1 MKVFAPG
8 KLVLTGA
15 YAVLGGAPAIVMAT
29 DRGAYADDSRP
40 NPSPSVEV
48 RHAFG
53 GDTAS
58 PHVDASSLFDGSR
71 KLGLGASAAIL
82 VASLGALEA
91 ARGADL
97 SAADVRSR
105 LFERARAAHAAAQ
118 NGGSGVDVAASVH
131 GGVLEYVPGVAKPRK
146 LPSGT
151 VVHVFACGTSA
162 RTSELRARVD
172 AFAAA
177 SPAAYRPCI
186 DDLATIAHDA
196 ASAVQRGDHDAFIGA
211 IRRAARALAR
221 LSAGANAGIVPQG
234 FDALEDLAV
243 AEGAAFCVSGAGGG
257 DVATFVGSAPP
268 TAAFVKRALEQG
280 LFVIDVK
287 LDEKGVR
294 AATQSSGAL
303 WSAGSAAEAT
313 SSS

>member
-29 DRGAYADDSRP
+29 DRGAFADSARA
-40 NPSPSVEV
+40 NSSPTVEV
-48 RHAFG
+48 LAALG
-53 GDTAS
+53 STDTAA
-58 PHVDASSLFDGSR
+58 PHVDASSLFFGSR

-82 VASLGALEA
+82 VASLGARDA

-97 SAADVRSR
+97 SAADVRAS
-105 LFERARAAHAAAQ
+105 LFARARAAHAAAQ
-118 NGGSGVDVAASVH
+118 GGGSGVDVAASVH
-131 GGVLEYVPGVAKPRK
+131 GGVLEYVPGMATPRE

-151 VVHVFACGTSA
+151 FVRVFACGTSA

-186 DDLATIAHDA
+186 EALQLIAHDA
-196 ASAVQRGDHDAFIGA
+196 AAAVSIGSRDAFVAA
-211 IRRAARALAR
+211 IRRAARALS
-221 LSAGANAGIVPQG
+221 LLGAGADAPIVPEG
-234 FDALEDLAV
+234 FDALEAIAV
-243 AEGAAFCVSGAGGG
+243 DEGAAFCVSGAGGG
-257 DVATFVGSAPP
+257 DVAIFVGSAPP
-268 TAAFVKRALEQG
+268 SAAFVRRAIAQG
-280 LFVIDVK
+280 LFEIDVK

-303 WSAGSAAEAT
+303 WSAGPADAT